1 MSLVCLL
8 HANDPYQVVRTA
20 PRETEVISL
29 PPTFAIRKTSRLWA
43 GALLISLLAA
53 CGGNKND
60 EESAADSGPP
70 PTKEAAAR
78 FLTQA
83 TYGPTAADIDQL
95 AQVGYRR
102 WLEQQM
108 AKPQKRHRD
117 YMTAA
122 MNAAA
127 AAGTNVTS
135 SNFMESYW
143 TQAITGDD
151 QLRQRA
157 AYVLSQI
164 FVVSFVDSTL
174 SNLPRGVADYYDVLG
189 QHAFGNY
196 RDLLG
201 AITMHPMMGA
211 YLTSLRN
218 QKEDAKTGRVPDEN
232 YAREI
237 MQLFS
242 IGLYQLN
249 PDGTV
254 KSGNPETYTHD
265 DIAGLAKV
273 FTGLSWY
280 AGPNTADRTRTRFF
294 GGDVNADRDW
304 KPMQGYNKYAS
315 NTDFHSATEKKF
327 LGKTIAATD
336 KPDVE
341 GDIKVVLDTLFNH
354 PNVGPFLGRQI
365 IQRMV
370 TSNPSPAYVER
381 VAAAF
386 NNNGSGVRGDLG
398 AVFRAVLL
406 DPEARTA
413 DTARNDYGKLREPVM
428 RLAHLLRTFH
438 AKSTTGKFQGIDNT
452 DDPAGRLGQTPMRS
466 PTVFNF
472 YRPGYTPP
480 NTSIEAADLVAP
492 ELQLANEVSVAGY
505 LNYLRGWI
513 ATNTGRDVQ
522 LDFSAEQALADK
534 PEVLLDRLDLLMMS
548 GQMPAALRTQLLS
561 AVNGRM
567 IPPVR
572 KDTAGKVINQTDID
586 AATRDRVAIAV
597 FLTMASSDYLTQK

>member
-8 HANDPYQVVRTA
+8 HVLDPYQVVRTA
-20 PRETEVISL
+20 SRETEVISL
-29 PPTFAIRKTSRLWA
+29 PPKFAIRKTSRLWA

-60 EESAADSGPP
+60 DENAADSGPP

-83 TYGPTAADIDQL
+83 TYGPTSADIDQL
-95 AQVGYRR
+95 AQIGYRR

-108 AKPQKRHRD
+108 AKPQKLHRD

-122 MNAAA
+122 MTAAA

-143 TQAITGDD
+143 AQAITGDD

-157 AYVLSQI
+157 AYVLSQV

-174 SNLPRGVADYYDVLG
+174 SNLPRGVADYYDTLG
-189 QHAFGNY
+189 KHAFGNY
-196 RDLLG
+196 RDLLE

-280 AGPNTADRTRTRFF
+280 AGPNTADRTRNRFF

-315 NTDFHSATEKKF
+315 NTDFHSNTEKKF

-341 GDIKVVLDTLFNH
+341 GDIKIALDTLFNH

-381 VAAAF
+381 VAAVF

-406 DPEARTA
+406 DAEARNV
-413 DTARNDYGKLREPVM
+413 DTARNDFGKLREPVM

-438 AKSTTGKFQGIDNT
+438 ATSTTGRFQGIDNT
-452 DDPAGRLGQTPMRS
+452 DDPANRLGQTAMRS

-513 ATNTGRDVQ
+513 AINTGRDVQ
-522 LDFSAEQALADK
+522 VDFSAEQALADK
-534 PEVLLDRLDLLMMS
+534 PEDLLDRLNLLMMS
-548 GQMPAALRTQLLS
+548 GQMPATLRTQLLS
-561 AVNGRM
+561 AVNGRV

-597 FLTMASSDYLTQK
+597 FLTMASPDYLTQK

>member
-1 MSLVCLL
+1 M
-8 HANDPYQVVRTA
+8 
-20 PRETEVISL
+20 
-29 PPTFAIRKTSRLWA
+29 WA

-60 EESAADSGPP
+60 EENAADSGPP

-83 TYGPTAADIDQL
+83 TYGPTSADIDQL
-95 AQVGYRR
+95 TQVGYRR

-108 AKPQKRHRD
+108 AKPQKLHRD

-143 TQAITGDD
+143 AQAVTGDD

-174 SNLPRGVADYYDVLG
+174 SNLPRGVADYYDTLG
-189 QHAFGNY
+189 RHAFGNY
-196 RDLLG
+196 RDLLE

-242 IGLYQLN
+242 IGLYELN
-249 PDGTV
+249 ADGTV
-254 KSGNPETYTHD
+254 KTGNGGGNLETYTHD

-280 AGPNTADRTRTRFF
+280 AGPNTADRTRSRFF

-315 NTDFHSATEKKF
+315 NTDFHSASEKKF

-341 GDIKVVLDTLFNH
+341 GDIKIALDTLFNH

-381 VAAAF
+381 VAAVF

-406 DPEARTA
+406 DAEARNV
-413 DTARNDYGKLREPVM
+413 DTTRPDFGKLREPVM

-452 DDPAGRLGQTPMRS
+452 DDPANRLGQTAMRS

-513 ATNTGRDVQ
+513 AINTGRDVQ
-522 LDFSAEQALADK
+522 IDFSAEQALADK
-534 PEVLLDRLDLLMMS
+534 PEQLLDRLDLLLMS
-548 GQMPAALRTQLLS
+548 GQMPTALRTQLLS

-597 FLTMASSDYLTQK
+597 FLTMASPDYLTQK

>member
-1 MSLVCLL
+1 MK
-8 HANDPYQVVRTA
+8 
-20 PRETEVISL
+20 SL
-29 PPTFAIRKTSRLWA
+29 PPTSAFRKTSRLWA

-60 EESAADSGPP
+60 DDAAAIDTSTP
-70 PTKEAAAR
+70 PTKEEAAR

-95 AQVGYRR
+95 AQIGYRR

-108 AKPQKRHRD
+108 AKPQKLHRD

-143 TQAITGDD
+143 AQAITGDD

-174 SNLPRGVADYYDVLG
+174 SNLPRGVAGYYDTLG

-196 RDLLG
+196 RDLLE

-249 PDGTV
+249 NDGTV

-280 AGPNTADRTRTRFF
+280 AGPNTADRTRNRFF

-315 NTDFHSATEKKF
+315 NTDFHSNTEKKF

-381 VAAAF
+381 VAKVF

-406 DPEARTA
+406 DPEARTV
-413 DTARNDYGKLREPVM
+413 DTSRNDFGKLREPVM

-438 AKSTTGKFQGIDNT
+438 ATSTTGKFQGIDNT
-452 DDPAGRLGQTPMRS
+452 DDPANRLGQTAMRS

-513 ATNTGRDVQ
+513 AINTGRDVQ
-522 LDFSAEQALADK
+522 IDFSAEQALAAK
-534 PEVLLDRLDLLMMS
+534 PDDLLDRLNLLMMS
-548 GQMPAALRTQLLS
+548 GQMPTTLRAQLLS

>member
-1 MSLVCLL
+1 M
-8 HANDPYQVVRTA
+8 
-20 PRETEVISL
+20 
-29 PPTFAIRKTSRLWA
+29 
-43 GALLISLLAA
+43 AA

-60 EESAADSGPP
+60 EENAAADSGPP

-83 TYGPTAADIDQL
+83 TYGPTSADIDQL

-108 AKPQKRHRD
+108 AKPQKLHRD

-143 TQAITGDD
+143 AQAITGDD

-174 SNLPRGVADYYDVLG
+174 SNLPRGVADYYDTLG
-189 QHAFGNY
+189 KHAFGNY
-196 RDLLG
+196 RDLLE

-249 PDGTV
+249 ADGTV

-280 AGPNTADRTRTRFF
+280 AGPNTADRTRNRFF

-341 GDIKVVLDTLFNH
+341 GDIKIALDTLFNH

-381 VAAAF
+381 VAAVF

-406 DPEARTA
+406 DAEARNV
-413 DTARNDYGKLREPVM
+413 DTSRNDFGKLREPVM

-452 DDPAGRLGQTPMRS
+452 DDPANRLGQTAMRS

-472 YRPGYTPP
+472 YRPGFTPP

-513 ATNTGRDVQ
+513 AINTGRDVQ
-522 LDFSAEQALADK
+522 VDFSAEQALADK
-534 PEVLLDRLDLLMMS
+534 PEQLLDRLDLLMMS
-548 GQMPAALRTQLLS
+548 GQMPATLRAQLLS

-572 KDTAGKVINQTDID
+572 KDTAGKVVNQTDID

-597 FLTMASSDYLTQK
+597 FLTMASPDYLTQK

>member
-8 HANDPYQVVRTA
+8 HAIDPYQVVRTA
-20 PRETEVISL
+20 PRETEVKSL
-29 PPTFAIRKTSRLWA
+29 PPTSAFRKTSRLWA

-60 EESAADSGPP
+60 DEAAVDTSTP
-70 PTKEAAAR
+70 PTKEEAAR

-95 AQVGYRR
+95 AQLGYRR

-108 AKPQKRHRD
+108 AKPQKLHRD

-127 AAGTNVTS
+127 AAGTNVSS

-174 SNLPRGVADYYDVLG
+174 SNLPRGVAGYYDTLG

-196 RDLLG
+196 RDLLE

-249 PDGTV
+249 NDGTV

-280 AGPNTADRTRTRFF
+280 AGPNTADRTRNRFF

-315 NTDFHSATEKKF
+315 NTDFHSNTEKKF

-381 VAAAF
+381 VANVF

-406 DPEARTA
+406 DPEARTV
-413 DTARNDYGKLREPVM
+413 DTSRHDFGKLREPVM

-452 DDPAGRLGQTPMRS
+452 DDPANRLGQTAMRS

-505 LNYLRGWI
+505 LNYLRGWVAI
-513 ATNTGRDVQ
+513 NTGRDVQ
-522 LDFSAEQALADK
+522 IDFSAEQALAAK
-534 PEVLLDRLDLLMMS
+534 PEDLLDRVNLLMMS
-548 GQMPAALRTQLLS
+548 GQMPSTLRTQLLA

-597 FLTMASSDYLTQK
+597 FLTMASPDYLTQK